1 MATPGRTQPHL
12 PDALACGGYTG
23 YLVMG
28 VFLRLSELAAPLGF
42 LAQMSGGAPRTH
54 RRKAVQPNKIEF
66 SYLNGNLVVPKMPRL
81 TLTSRSH

>member
-1 MATPGRTQPHL
+1 MAAPGRTQPHL

-42 LAQMSGGAPRTH
+42 LAQMPEAPRARTAA
-54 RRKAVQPNKIEF
+54 RPSNPIK
-66 SYLNGNLVVPKMPRL
+66 SNLVI
-81 TLTSRSH
+81 